1 MRLTML
7 GAATLTVLIMVVSAC
22 ALPTTKRTA
31 GELPVVVPPKP
42 LGVTT
47 EPLKPAVFVTKD
59 LTTSTVECI
68 LNQDVW
74 VGVTVMNTGGQ
85 TGSYQVNLMID
96 EVVARTANVTLK
108 AGASEKLLFT
118 LNQANDL
125 PALQPTHTVSVD
137 DLRQVLIAL

>member
-1 MRLTML
+1 ML